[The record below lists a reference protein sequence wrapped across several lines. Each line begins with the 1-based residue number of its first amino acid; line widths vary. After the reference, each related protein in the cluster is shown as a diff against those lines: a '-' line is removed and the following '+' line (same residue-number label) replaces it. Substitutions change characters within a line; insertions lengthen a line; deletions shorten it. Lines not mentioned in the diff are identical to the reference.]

1 VMNLIPAAGAAAL
14 LTLAL
19 TTPCL
24 AQESAAPAPATE
36 AAPETRRE
44 LDLNDL
50 AALLESQPSQR
61 GSIARLPTVEE
72 RAQDVL
78 REHMRSCWQMP
89 IDLPDPDRLIV
100 TLQFALNED
109 GTLRGQPRV
118 VQPRSY
124 MFDRPMRTAIERAI
138 TAVRQCSP
146 YPFAADPMLANRYDV
161 WDEFELVFR
170 AP

>member
-1 VMNLIPAAGAAAL
+1 MNLIHAAGAAAL

-19 TTPCL
+19 TAPCL

-44 LDLNDL
+44 LNLNDL

-78 REHMRSCWQMP
+78 REHIQSCWQAP
-89 IDLPDPDRLIV
+89 VDLPDPERLSV
-100 TLQFALNED
+100 TLRFALNED
-109 GTLRGQPRV
+109 GSLRGQPRV
-118 VQPRSY
+118 VEPRAH
-124 MFDRPMRTAIERAI
+124 MFDRTMRTAIERAI
-138 TAVRQCSP
+138 RAVRQCSP
-146 YPFAADPMLANRYDV
+146 YPFAADPMLTSRYDV